1 MTLTDDSLTFFS
13 TAVIEELTSIGS
25 VLNVAESSAVLVP
38 APIKNDAMTI
48 ENNNFIYRNRA
59 YDMDRYTKIFIDL
72 DRPKLDRWLYL
83 FFKKV
88 LVTQDSSFDNLLQ
101 ERVFEKLYW
110 SLHYELDL
118 CKGMDKSLFDYVVPF
133 SKLYDWDYLNDLKF
147 KISGKYSNKKE
158 IVDKTNQL
166 SDVDDMH
173 IKTIVDIASH
183 EDPYI
188 NFSKN
193 CFGRYL
199 EIVT

>member
-1 MTLTDDSLTFFS
+1 MHSFLTDIISDSSFEFE
-13 TAVIEELTSIGS
+13 TAPYMKAYIHVSPHLS
-25 VLNVAESSAVLVP
+25 
-38 APIKNDAMTI
+38 I

>member
-1 MTLTDDSLTFFS
+1 
-13 TAVIEELTSIGS
+13 
-25 VLNVAESSAVLVP
+25 
-38 APIKNDAMTI
+38 
-48 ENNNFIYRNRA
+48 
-59 YDMDRYTKIFIDL
+59 MDRYTKIFIDL

-88 LVTQDSSFDNLLQ
+88 LVPQDSSFNNLLQ
-101 ERVFEKLYW
+101 EQVFEKLYW

-166 SDVDDMH
+166 SDGDDMH
-173 IKTIVDIASH
+173 IKTIFDMASH
-183 EDPYI
+183 VDPYL